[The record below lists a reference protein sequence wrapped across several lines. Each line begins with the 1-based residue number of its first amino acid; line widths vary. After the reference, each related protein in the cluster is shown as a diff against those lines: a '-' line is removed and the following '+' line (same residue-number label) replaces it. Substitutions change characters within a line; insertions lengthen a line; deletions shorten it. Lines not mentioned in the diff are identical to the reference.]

1 MLYYY
6 DLKYLSII
14 SIQINTIQT
23 EGEKYNLILE
33 VLINTFKGTLNRIG
47 GVMVSVLASSAVD
60 CGFEPDR
67 VKPKTIKL
75 VFVASPLSTQR

>member
-14 SIQINTIQT
+14 SIQINSIQT

-75 VFVASPLSTQR
+75 VFVASPLSTQH